1 MRAALFFFSSFAFCL
16 FTFAFRVVATRRAI
30 IGLKAA
36 NENRVGT
43 GARSDRSSPPS
54 VSNAQTSPPVK
65 IREGLMKSTLIRRNL
80 FVFALAATLAA
91 SSLAGLRTASAA
103 APQQKPGAAA
113 SKPAPQRGATA
124 QTPAGPIAEA
134 VPLVSRVLPNGLEV
148 IVLEDHSVPLVTVEM
163 AVRNGS
169 FTEPPELN
177 GLSHLYEH
185 MFFKVS
191 PERGKQADYLQ
202 NIDAL
207 GIVYNGQTQ
216 EEVVEYYFTTTTPN
230 FPVAMRFMRD
240 QAQYQSFDEG
250 QFTQEKE
257 VVIGELER
265 HEANPFGEIGE
276 QLNNK
281 LFYKYPSRKN

>member
-1 MRAALFFFSSFAFCL
+1 
-16 FTFAFRVVATRRAI
+16 
-30 IGLKAA
+30 
-36 NENRVGT
+36 
-43 GARSDRSSPPS
+43 
-54 VSNAQTSPPVK
+54 
-65 IREGLMKSTLIRRNL
+65 
-80 FVFALAATLAA
+80 
-91 SSLAGLRTASAA
+91 
-103 APQQKPGAAA
+103 
-113 SKPAPQRGATA
+113 
-124 QTPAGPIAEA
+124 
-134 VPLVSRVLPNGLEV
+134 
-148 IVLEDHSVPLVTVEM
+148 M

-240 QAQYQSFDEG
+240 QAQYRSEEHTSELQSRSDLVCRLLL
-250 QFTQEKE
+250 EK
-257 VVIGELER
+257 
-265 HEANPFGEIGE
+265 
-276 QLNNK
+276 K
-281 LFYKYPSRKN
+281 KKK